1 MTVVDYIGV
10 TLRAL
15 AAQSSS
21 IKLASEDMKSAYRQ
35 IALHPADVR
44 FAITAVYDPDRDTVS
59 LHEMYGQPFGAGR
72 RTLSPQFLQGR

>member
-44 FAITAVYDPDRDTVS
+44 FAITAVYRDTVS